1 MLLNWNSS
9 FEEMS
14 AKIFKTHGLSKTS
27 QLLCKLQTISTAKP
41 LLSVSVNRLHIRS
54 VENQANKYSIKQ
66 LLFQKHKQHFSN
78 EACETQAPLRKF
90 CSNIDK
96 QNSRD
101 HSNVAQKVIFSSQYF
116 IKNVRNHRVVRCYLW
131 FYRIVFYF
139 LCRRS
144 FSFQNKYK
152 FI

>member
-27 QLLCKLQTISTAKP
+27 QLLCKLQAISTAKP
-41 LLSVSVNRLHIRS
+41 FLSVSVNRLHIRS
-54 VENQANKYSIKQ
+54 VENKANKYSIKQ
-66 LLFQKHKQHFSN
+66 LLFQKHTQHFSN
-78 EACETQAPLRKF
+78 EAYERQAPLRKF
-90 CSNIDK
+90 SSNIE

-116 IKNVRNHRVVRCYLW
+116 MKNIRIIVRCHLW

-139 LCRRS
+139 SCRRS
-144 FSFQNKYK
+144 FSFQNQYK

>member
-1 MLLNWNSS
+1 
-9 FEEMS
+9 MS

-41 LLSVSVNRLHIRS
+41 FLSVSVNRLHIRS

-78 EACETQAPLRKF
+78 EACEKQAPRRKF
-90 CSNIDK
+90 CSNIDE

-101 HSNVAQKVIFSSQYF
+101 HSDVAQKVIFSSQYF
-116 IKNVRNHRVVRCYLW
+116 IKNVRNHSVICDFTELSFI
-131 FYRIVFYF
+131 FYVGGAF
-139 LCRRS
+139 LFKTSTSSSNAIDRE
-144 FSFQNKYK
+144 
-152 FI
+152 